1 MASDQVEVSVEG
13 SFVLELPDVD
23 IEEVDGEGRRQDV
36 GDREDESQDWNLCQ
50 ECDAVSMPDRYTLN
64 V

>member
-1 MASDQVEVSVEG
+1 MASDQVEVSVKRR
-13 SFVLELPDVD
+13 FVLELPDVD

-36 GDREDESQDWNLCQ
+36 GDREDECQDRNVCQ
-50 ECDAVSMPDRYTLN
+50 EGDAVSMPEEY